1 MAHPGTM
8 GSARAARVTLFAA
21 LAARPRLAA
30 VAGALAIA
38 MSGVLYRWSGASPST
53 AVVFRCLYGL
63 PILALLA
70 VSESRTYGRMTRR
83 TWALSALAGV
93 FFACD
98 LTTFHMTVDF
108 MGAGLAT
115 VTSNVQVVIVAFAAW
130 ALFGERPRRVVLVA
144 LPVIMIG
151 VVLISGVVGRGAFGA
166 NPQLGVAIGLFTATA
181 YSGYLL
187 VIRRASP
194 DHRPAGPVA
203 IATAST
209 CVTAAVFG
217 LVLGNLNLMPSL
229 PAHLYLAA
237 LGVLAQSFG
246 YVAIQA
252 SLPKLPAVIT
262 SVLLLV
268 QPVASVALG
277 GVLLGE
283 APSFWQL
290 AGVVLV
296 IGGIALATG
305 AVARLI
311 SARGLVARRAS

>member
-1 MAHPGTM
+1 V
-8 GSARAARVTLFAA
+8 SLFAA

-63 PILALLA
+63 PILAILA
-70 VSESRTYGRMTRR
+70 VAESRTYGRMTRR
-83 TWALSALAGV
+83 TWGLAAFAG
-93 FFACD
+93 FLFACD
-98 LTTFHMTVDF
+98 LTTFHVAVDLI
-108 MGAGLAT
+108 GAGLGT
-115 VTSNVQVVIVAFAAW
+115 VMGNVQVLIVAFAAW
-130 ALFGERPRRVVLVA
+130 ALFGERPRRAVLLA
-144 LPVIMIG
+144 LPVILFG
-151 VVLISGVVGRGAFGA
+151 VVLISGVIGTGAFGA
-166 NPQLGVAIGLFTATA
+166 NPGLGVAIGVVTATA

-203 IATAST
+203 IATAT
-209 CVTAAVFG
+209 TALTAAVFG
-217 LVLGNLNLMPSL
+217 LFLGNLDLVPSF
-229 PAHLYLAA
+229 PSHLYLAA
-237 LGVLAQSFG
+237 LGVVAQSFG

-268 QPVASVALG
+268 QPVASVILG
-277 GVLLGE
+277 AVLLGE
-283 APSFWQL
+283 DPSAWQL

-296 IGGIALATG
+296 ITGIGLATG
-305 AVARLI
+305 AVARI
-311 SARGLVARRAS
+311 AAARSWLAIRAR